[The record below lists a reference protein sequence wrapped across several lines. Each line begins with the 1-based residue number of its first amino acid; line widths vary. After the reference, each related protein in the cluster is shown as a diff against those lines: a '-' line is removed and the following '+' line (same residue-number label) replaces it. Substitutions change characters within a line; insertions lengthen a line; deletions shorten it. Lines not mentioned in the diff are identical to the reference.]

1 MSKRNVAV
9 IGLGNMG
16 TALARALLADGLRVT
31 VWNRSEAKGRALEA
45 EGARCAD
52 SPAGAV
58 DEAEIVVVCVADHA
72 LVYELLDG
80 ADLQDRTVV
89 MLTAGTADESRRLA
103 DHLGGRAAQFVEGQI
118 GTYPDAVGTS
128 RSRIF
133 YAGSDQA
140 MSDARAVTEALGG
153 AVPLGGDIGSV
164 SGLAAAIR
172 TYYVATSVTT
182 VLAMEVAR
190 RHGVPLSAAFA
201 EIDLL
206 HPIVQEGVRE
216 SLSDAGP
223 TESSSERLTLERLA
237 DGAADLVALTRGC
250 GLDPSMLAEAERVL
264 ELAVSRGHGS
274 AAVGTAALVLDA
286 TGGAAPGTGV

>member
-16 TALARALLADGLRVT
+16 TALARALLAADLRVT
-31 VWNRSEAKGRALEA
+31 VWNRSEAKSRVLEA
-45 EGARCAD
+45 EGAWCAV
-52 SPAGAV
+52 SPASAV
-58 DEAEIVVVCVADHA
+58 EESEIVVVCVADHV

-80 ADLQDRTVV
+80 ADLQGRTVV
-89 MLTAGTADESRRLA
+89 MLTAGSADESRRLA
-103 DHLGGRAAQFVEGQI
+103 DHLRDRGAQFVEGQI
-118 GTYPDAVGTS
+118 GTYPDAVGTPH
-128 RSRIF
+128 SRIF
-133 YAGSDQA
+133 YAGSEQA
-140 MSDARAVTEALGG
+140 MCDARAATEALGG
-153 AVPLGGDIGSV
+153 AAPLGSDIGSV

-190 RHGVPLSAAFA
+190 RHGVPLATAFA

-216 SLSDAGP
+216 SLTDAGP

-237 DGAADLVALTRGC
+237 DGVADLVALTRQC

-274 AAVGTAALVLDA
+274 AAVGTASLVLDA
-286 TGGAAPGTGV
+286 TGGPTPGTGV